1 MRNKIEYYRLT
12 LKNGQDSIQIED
24 KCVPILGVFLSDN
37 NMHEIITGRIIKEN
51 LANGLCDGISYI
63 NARLLEANEEK
74 TSEDFIISLNID
86 ERDLFRQEIDK
97 IDENLKTENYI
108 NSSYGLGEKMT
119 RRLIVKS
126 NRKDLMN
133 R

>member
-12 LKNGQDSIQIED
+12 LKNGLDAIQVDD
-24 KCVPILGVFLSDN
+24 KNIPIVGVILSDN
-37 NMHEIITGRIIKEN
+37 NMHELITGRIIKEN

-63 NARLLEANEEK
+63 SARLLEAKEEK

>member
-12 LKNGQDSIQIED
+12 LKNGQDSIQVDD
-24 KCVPILGVFLSDN
+24 KNIPIVGVILSDN
-37 NMHEIITGRIIKEN
+37 NMHELITGRIIKEN

-63 NARLLEANEEK
+63 SARLLEAKEEK

>member
-1 MRNKIEYYRLT
+1 M
-12 LKNGQDSIQIED
+12 
-24 KCVPILGVFLSDN
+24 
-37 NMHEIITGRIIKEN
+37 
-51 LANGLCDGISYI
+51 
-63 NARLLEANEEK
+63 ARLLEAKEEK